1 MVETSR
7 VTTPMLT
14 EDTHRRRREHFLG
27 KARSIQGKR
36 GFVGEE
42 GAAGE
47 GRAPQGQ
54 RPLGAGRR
62 WEPSCRVLGAS
73 TSWGTGRV
81 GAQETF
87 ADGVQSARWLPSR
100 VRARLFNPPRWNE
113 AALYPVSVFRAV
125 L

>member
-7 VTTPMLT
+7 VT
-14 EDTHRRRREHFLG
+14 EVTHRRRGEHLLG
-27 KARSIQGKR
+27 KACSIQGKR

-42 GAAGE
+42 GMAGE

-54 RPLGAGRR
+54 RPLSVRRR

-81 GAQETF
+81 GAQESF
-87 ADGVQSARWLPSR
+87 ADGVQSAR
-100 VRARLFNPPRWNE
+100 
-113 AALYPVSVFRAV
+113 
-125 L
+125 